1 MVMGLCNAIRVV
13 TVGLCLLTV
22 VGSRPVHAETP
33 TVTLT
38 MRLADAEWQVM
49 RQQVLP
55 PFEAACGCRVKA
67 IDVPPET
74 LVQRLRAMHRADRME
89 IDLFAQDNMRLQE
102 LVDAGLVSKLSASEA
117 QMEAA
122 VYPTLTGAGLID
134 DVRYFMPFRPNVQ
147 ITYYNAEKF
156 AQYGLQPPR
165 TWPQLLE
172 VARTF
177 YAKEGIGRVLF
188 KGAGGAP
195 TTTQLYEWIVAGGGD
210 PFDFSHPGT
219 VNTFRF
225 LAELRPYLSPES
237 RRAKWDTT
245 NDALAQDV
253 AYLAQNWPFG
263 VPLLVRDYGKTAIHT
278 YQGWA
283 GPAREAHVIGG
294 DVLGIPVGAPHR
306 QLAVALIHHLQSRE
320 VQSHLVSRLGWPSL
334 RGDVQG
340 QVEAWMKP
348 YVDAVNNALQ
358 HGVFRTNVS
367 YWAEYERIAN
377 EAVHRILWQQEDPD
391 RVLPPLAARLKA
403 LRTQQ

>member
-1 MVMGLCNAIRVV
+1 MGWCDARRVLM
-13 TVGLCLLTV
+13 VGLCLLTV
-22 VGSRPVHAETP
+22 VCCQPVHADTP
-33 TVTLT
+33 TVTFT

-49 RQQVLP
+49 RQHVLP

-67 IDVPPET
+67 VDVPPET
-74 LVQRLRAMHRADRME
+74 LVQRLRAMHRAGRME

-102 LVDAGLVSKLSASEA
+102 LVDAGLVSELSASEA

-122 VYPTLTGAGLID
+122 VYAALARAGLIN
-134 DVRYFMPFRPNVQ
+134 DVRYFLPFRPNVQ

-177 YAKEGIGRVLF
+177 HAKEGIGRVLF

-210 PFDFSHPGT
+210 PFNFADPDT
-219 VNTFRF
+219 IKTFRF

-237 RRAKWDTT
+237 RNAKWDTT

-263 VPLLVRDYGKTAIHT
+263 VSLLVQDYGKTAIRT

-283 GPAREAHVIGG
+283 GPARQAHVIGG

-306 QLAVALIHHLQSRE
+306 QLAVALLHHLQSQE

-334 RGDVQG
+334 RGDVHG

-348 YVDAVNNALQ
+348 HVEAVNNALQ

-377 EAVHRILWQQEDPD
+377 EAVDRILWRQEEPD
-391 RVLPPLAARLKA
+391 HVLPPLATRLKT